1 MIKTKS
7 KKDGNVR
14 RSILAILISLVHII
28 PLYILIGVALKR
40 PDDLTSRWKLPN
52 YLYLDNFKIA
62 IEQGNILKGLG
73 DSSIITFISIVLI
86 TIVGA
91 MAAYPLAR
99 NATKTNMKIKAFIMG
114 IMMVPPLSIVVPLY
128 SMMADLQATS
138 TYWGIIV
145 ILVTFQLPMSVF
157 LYYNFIR
164 SIPIDLDE
172 AASIDGCGPLRTFFS
187 IILPQLRP
195 VTASVIIL
203 TGVSCWNDYK
213 FSLYMLQS
221 SNIKTVT
228 QTIAS
233 FFSQNSSN
241 MNAAAATALLG
252 ILPILIV
259 FIFLQKYFIKG
270 MIDSAIK

>member
-203 TGVSCWNDYK
+203 TGVSCWNDYQ

>member
-7 KKDGNVR
+7 KKDR
-14 RSILAILISLVHII
+14 SIKRSILAILISLVHII

-62 IEQGNILKGLG
+62 IEQGNILKGLS

-187 IILPQLRP
+187 IILPQLKP

-203 TGVSCWNDYK
+203 TGVSCWNDYQ

-233 FFSQNSSN
+233 FFAQNSSN